1 MEIVRKKNDNL
12 PFRSCVVFVL
22 PDKYFL
28 AIAES
33 GNIDATVAEY
43 SSQNENE
50 RLFLATNIAIFSSPW
65 STCSCSFCPLVMK
78 PVIAWVPFCAPAAR
92 KMFQGL

>member
-22 PDKYFL
+22 PDEYFL

-50 RLFLATNIAIFSSPW
+50 RLFLATNIAISAQPGA
-65 STCSCSFCPLVMK
+65 LV
-78 PVIAWVPFCAPAAR
+78 PARFVP
-92 KMFQGL
+92 